1 MITYTLIFLTIF
13 TVSEVFFP
21 HENLLYTEDD
31 GTLTRHDLLRDTVY
45 DKDTGLINYTI
56 FDIYGW

>member
-1 MITYTLIFLTIF
+1 MTYALLFLTIF

-31 GTLTRHDLLRDTVY
+31 GTLTRHDLPRDTIY
-45 DKDTGLINYTI
+45 DEQGFIRYEIYDL
-56 FDIYGW
+56 YGW